1 MLGRTCT
8 RSQTVP
14 ILLAFIPGVAGE
26 SLDQIFL
33 PALAAVGGLI
43 LGVLLVFG
51 SVACAQRCFGRHR
64 PDHNKEEAAGCVACG
79 GAGCGLCTAP
89 CMACDNRGCSL
100 CTKPEAMEEAVK
112 SGDDH
117 AIDSPIPVEESKA
130 WQLPCLEGDVEQS
143 NASPPCTFL
152 EPKASSAVPTKL
164 VIQGRSWLEHI

>member
-1 MLGRTCT
+1 MLGRICT

-43 LGVLLVFG
+43 VGVLLVFG
-51 SVACAQRCFGRHR
+51 SVACAQRCFSRHR
-64 PDHNKEEAAGCVACG
+64 PDDNKEEAAGCVACG
-79 GAGCGLCTAP
+79 GGGCGLCTTP

-100 CTKPEAMEEAVK
+100 CSKPQAMEEAAK

-117 AIDSPIPVEESKA
+117 ASDPPESDQNSKA
-130 WQLPCLEGDVEQS
+130 WELPCLEGHVEQS
-143 NASPPCTFL
+143 YASSPCTLL
-152 EPKASSAVPTKL
+152 EPKASSAEPTKL
-164 VIQGRSWLEHI
+164 VLQGRSWLEHL